1 MKILFVTSTYPEDI
15 QISTI
20 GVHQRMKMFMEALNT
35 FADLDVL
42 FYVSPD
48 VDISPERAVRM
59 EKLLHEHWR
68 CKTRVFLC
76 RRSKKTTVSIPN
88 NFPFSDR
95 LKEWWFIPPSCY
107 WVANHEHMLAFEK
120 CLERKP
126 DAVFVHRINS
136 IYPVLSSRKVVQPIY
151 FDLDDIEHKS
161 FVRGLKQPP
170 FWRSK
175 FLQHLKV
182 PYWVWL
188 ERRAVKR
195 AQKTFVCSE
204 SDRDYLIK
212 TLRLPGVVTIPN
224 AIDIPNLLEI
234 PNKPTLLFLGP
245 MSYQPNALA
254 ADYLIRSIWPSI
266 LSVLPDAK
274 LIIAGA
280 NPEHIASFADS
291 PPGVEFRGFVD
302 DLEKLYKDVMVVCC
316 PILAGGG
323 TRIKIL
329 EAASFGKPVVS
340 TTIGAEGIALKD
352 GEEILLRDDN
362 KSFAEACIQLL
373 QDRNLAAGVGEKARL
388 VVARLY
394 DKQSVINLIK
404 LCLS

>member
-15 QISTI
+15 QMSTNGI
-20 GVHQRMKMFMEALNT
+20 HQRMKMFMEALNT

-107 WVANHEHMLAFEK
+107 WAANHEHMLAFEK

-126 DAVFVHRINS
+126 DAVFVHRISS
-136 IYPVLSSRKVVQPIY
+136 IYPVLSSRKVVQPVY

-161 FVRGLKQPP
+161 FVRGLRQPP

-175 FLQHLKV
+175 FLQYLKV
-182 PYWVWL
+182 PYLVWL
-188 ERRAVKR
+188 ERRAIKQ

-204 SDRDYLIK
+204 NDRDYLMK
-212 TLRLPGVVTIPN
+212 TLHLPGVVTIPN
-224 AIDIPNLLEI
+224 AIDIPKLLEI

-245 MSYQPNALA
+245 MSYQPNAVA

-266 LSVLPDAK
+266 LSALPDAK

-280 NPEHIASFADS
+280 KPEHIASFADS

-316 PILAGGG
+316 PILTGGG

-329 EAASFGKPVVS
+329 EAAAYGKPVVS

-352 GEEILLRDDN
+352 GEEILLRDDQ
-362 KSFAEACIQLL
+362 KSFAEACIRLL
-373 QDRNLAAGVGEKARL
+373 QDRNLAASVGGKARS
-388 VVARLY
+388 VVARQY
-394 DKQSVINLIK
+394 DKQNVINLIK